1 MAIVNPDQSYA
12 DLGRTLAGGNSGEAA
27 YREAQGEML
36 GANTQRA
43 IAEAN
48 AQFAKNKALA
58 DPNLSAKLAAVN
70 GGSPQLG
77 DAITGLLQA
86 GVNPEQT
93 FSAIGTNQATGSHV
107 TIADPNAPEKAREAA
122 AQSLSPAGLANPL
135 SDARQQ
141 FIAAQTQNVNGML
154 EPNQRLANA
163 KAALAEAQAAHP
175 ELFHPGSTLN
185 IPANPAELRALYTA
199 GVIDPATAN
208 RASISGPAVHAAYLA
223 MYPEDAAPAQPG
235 AAPGAP
241 AAPAAP
247 GAAPSAAGP
256 NPSAVLAPGG
266 NAHAE
271 IKSSDQQ
278 FASLKPTDPGG
289 KIRAGNAISAHLGM
303 LQQLHDAQANSDL
316 PTAQRV
322 FKLLTGQAGSDFPT
336 MNALASH
343 VVGDEL
349 NTFLVASGGAEA
361 ERAAMQ
367 GHFNQNNL
375 GATQLQ
381 SNINEARN
389 LMGGQFAA
397 LKKGYSTPTARSD
410 AQVSN
415 FGARFLLDP
424 SILSDYEARN
434 GAVTRGAAAAPAP
447 PAAAPAAP
455 GAVPQGPAPGVPHP
469 AAVAAAPPG
478 AVPGKTFATP
488 EAAQEAFNRGIIKP
502 GDKITVGGKSGTWH

>member
-1 MAIVNPDQSYA
+1 MPIVNPDQGYV

-86 GVNPEQT
+86 GVNPEQS
-93 FSAIGTNQATGSHV
+93 FSAIATNQATGSHV
-107 TIADPNAPEKAREAA
+107 TVADPNAPEKAREAA

-141 FIAAQTQNVNGML
+141 FITAQANNVNGML
-154 EPNQRLANA
+154 PVNQRLATA
-163 KAALAEAQAAHP
+163 RAALAEAQAAHP
-175 ELFHPGSTLN
+175 ELFHPGSSLN
-185 IPANPAELRALYTA
+185 IPPNPAELRALYTA

-235 AAPGAP
+235 AASGAP

-247 GAAPSAAGP
+247 GAPPTTGP
-256 NPSAVLAPGG
+256 NPAATLAPGG

-271 IKSSDQQ
+271 IKASDQQ

-316 PTAQRV
+316 PTAQRI
-322 FKLLTGQAGSDFPT
+322 FKAITGQAGSDFTT

-361 ERAAMQ
+361 ERTAMQ

-375 GATQLQ
+375 GAAQLQ

-410 AQVSN
+410 AQVAN
-415 FGARFLLDP
+415 FGSRFMLDP

-434 GAVTRGAAAAPAP
+434 GAVTRGA
-447 PAAAPAAP
+447 AAAPAAP

-478 AVPGKTFATP
+478 AVPGKTFAT
-488 EAAQEAFNRGIIKP
+488 EADAEKAAAMGIIKS
-502 GDKITVGGKSGTWH
+502 GDKITVGGHGGTWH